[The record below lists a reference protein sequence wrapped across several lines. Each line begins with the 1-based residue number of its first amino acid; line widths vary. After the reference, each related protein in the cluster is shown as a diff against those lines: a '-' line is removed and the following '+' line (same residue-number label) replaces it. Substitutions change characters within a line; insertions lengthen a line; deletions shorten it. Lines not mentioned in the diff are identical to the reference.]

1 MALNPVLQDLYEAV
15 KIWTNAWKKG
25 QFGEKLDDTPL
36 GKVLDYGLIPYTS
49 PFGINWQDPAE
60 EVEDGEV
67 WPEHFETQQ
76 TLLQF
81 LADSVKSDIFLNA
94 DNMVLLVDLYYHED
108 GDDATVIFPSKHGKF
123 FYASH
128 LGTLSR
134 FDKSSKNVG
143 ASRTFYNSLKRAR
156 LLDTFPT
163 RDYSDVYSEWD
174 GWLDDS
180 GDFYGNY
187 SDIIRDFLSFQFD
200 ADNPEQNPTFKGTS
214 LDLDSNVSEFSKV
227 WIVVKKSELLPM
239 FLNWNKQS
247 AQELWNL
254 LSR

>member
-108 GDDATVIFPSKHGKF
+108 GDDATVIFPSKQGKF

-128 LGTLSR
+128 LETLSR
-134 FDKSSKNVG
+134 FDKSSKNVETDEI
-143 ASRTFYNSLKRAR
+143 RRLK
-156 LLDTFPT
+156 
-163 RDYSDVYSEWD
+163 
-174 GWLDDS
+174 
-180 GDFYGNY
+180 NM
-187 SDIIRDFLSFQFD
+187 
-200 ADNPEQNPTFKGTS
+200 
-214 LDLDSNVSEFSKV
+214 
-227 WIVVKKSELLPM
+227 VKKL
-239 FLNWNKQS
+239 Q
-247 AQELWNL
+247 AQIGSGNQGVAGR
-254 LSR
+254 SRMGRGVVR